1 MIKHKNR
8 IKQVIDFSGVGD
20 SKIHPTDIDAVLEF
34 DDKYLL
40 LFEVKYKGL
49 KAPLGQEILFNR
61 IADCWQSVKE
71 EAFVIYC
78 EHETKSSEIV
88 NLYNT
93 RVVSVYHKK
102 IKHNQDCNLFEFL
115 NKIANHYNITKLIKS
130 LNYDKRISQSR
141 H

>member
-49 KAPLGQEILFNR
+49 KAPLGQEILFSR

-102 IKHNQDCNLFEFL
+102 
-115 NKIANHYNITKLIKS
+115 
-130 LNYDKRISQSR
+130 
-141 H
+141 

>member
-49 KAPLGQEILFNR
+49 KAPLGQEILLTGLRTVGKVLKRRLSSSTANMK
-61 IADCWQSVKE
+61 QSPVK
-71 EAFVIYC
+71 
-78 EHETKSSEIV
+78 S
-88 NLYNT
+88 
-93 RVVSVYHKK
+93 
-102 IKHNQDCNLFEFL
+102 
-115 NKIANHYNITKLIKS
+115 
-130 LNYDKRISQSR
+130 
-141 H
+141 

>member
-8 IKQVIDFSGVGD
+8 IKQVIDFSGVD

-61 IADCWQSVKE
+61 ITDC
-71 EAFVIYC
+71 Y
-78 EHETKSSEIV
+78 TK
-88 NLYNT
+88 
-93 RVVSVYHKK
+93 
-102 IKHNQDCNLFEFL
+102 C
-115 NKIANHYNITKLIKS
+115 
-130 LNYDKRISQSR
+130 
-141 H
+141 